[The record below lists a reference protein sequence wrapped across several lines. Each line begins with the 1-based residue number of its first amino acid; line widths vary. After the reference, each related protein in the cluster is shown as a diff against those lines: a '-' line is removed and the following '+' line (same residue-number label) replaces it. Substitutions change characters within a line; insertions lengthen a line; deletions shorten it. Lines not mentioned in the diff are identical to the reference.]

1 MFGKVLK
8 NEIRH
13 SARYNLVIYLVAL
26 AASGIMA
33 LSLVTDLVAIGIFS
47 CFALCLIGALTVVI
61 TLVSVIKNFY
71 DTLFDRQGYLT
82 LTLPVKGSTLLF
94 SKVIVSFLWIIV
106 GFAIMVATWILVYF
120 YVKQQ
125 TAEEADIL
133 KSMISDLGAL
143 ELLPSAKVIIQ
154 VLLVLVFLGLSKI
167 LTYVGY
173 IYFSVTVANTKA
185 LAKHPKLFG
194 ILTFFVIMFTCSNIS
209 TVLTT
214 NAPLTFF
221 ATAEKAFFAFE
232 PMGSVQG
239 ALVSYG
245 VGGTVFTAVVALLL
259 LFVTGYIIENKVNL
273 K

>member
-13 SARYNLVIYLVAL
+13 SARYNLVIYIVAL

-33 LSLVTDLVAIGIFS
+33 LSLVTDSTAMGVIS
-47 CFALCLIGALTVVI
+47 CFALYIIGVLTVVV

-94 SKVIVSFLWIIV
+94 SKVIVSFLWIFV
-106 GFAIMVATWILVYF
+106 GFAIMAATVVLIYF

-125 TAEEADIL
+125 TAEETDIIR
-133 KSMISDLGAL
+133 SMISDLGAL
-143 ELLPSAKVIIQ
+143 ELLPSATVILQ
-154 VLLVLVFLGLSKI
+154 VIFVLVFLGISKM

-185 LAKHPKLFG
+185 LAKHPKFFG

-209 TVLTT
+209 TVLTAK
-214 NAPLTFF
+214 APLTFF
-221 ATAEKAFFAFE
+221 ATAQKAFFAFE

-245 VGGTVFTAVVALLL
+245 VGGTIFTAIVALIL
-259 LFVTGYIIENKVNL
+259 LFATGYIIENKVNL